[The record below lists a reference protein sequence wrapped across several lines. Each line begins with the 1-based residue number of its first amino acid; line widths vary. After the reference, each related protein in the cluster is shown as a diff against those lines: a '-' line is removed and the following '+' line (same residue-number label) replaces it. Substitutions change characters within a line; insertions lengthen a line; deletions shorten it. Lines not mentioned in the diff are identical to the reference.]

1 MERKTKAG
9 RGKESSK
16 KKKKKKKDD
25 LKGGV
30 CGLLC
35 RMPTQGQRRPRSW
48 FNIQNE

>member
-1 MERKTKAG
+1 MKRKTKAG

-16 KKKKKKKDD
+16 KKKGKKKRGDD

-35 RMPTQGQRRPRSW
+35 RMPTQGQRRPGSR
-48 FNIQNE
+48 F